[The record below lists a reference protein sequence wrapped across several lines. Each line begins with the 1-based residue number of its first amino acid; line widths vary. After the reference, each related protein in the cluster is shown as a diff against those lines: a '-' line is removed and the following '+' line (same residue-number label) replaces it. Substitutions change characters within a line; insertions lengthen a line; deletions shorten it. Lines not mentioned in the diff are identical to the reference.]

1 MLQVKCKT
9 LSSNTIEISNRY
21 PIICGTAQGS
31 CLGPL
36 LFNIFCNDIYENVK
50 HCNLI
55 SFADDTTLY
64 ASHRNTNYL
73 NFMLQEDIEN
83 LNSWFR
89 VNKLS
94 LNLQKTSAMLFLPK
108 QSINNNTNLNLKID
122 NEPLPIVTQ
131 TKFLGITIDNQLTW
145 KEHINN
151 ILRKISINLS
161 CPHISS
167 SILCKHC
174 MERIHHNPKKEATR
188 EYAKILYMRHSKK
201 KLKTTI
207 QIQYSS
213 NLKSCLFTNE
223 R

>member
-9 LSSNTIEISNRY
+9 LSSNTIEISNIY
-21 PIICGTAQGS
+21 PITHGTAQGS

-36 LFNIFCNDIYENVK
+36 LFNIFCNDIYENVT

-55 SFADDTTLY
+55 LFTKDTTLY

-83 LNSWFR
+83 LNSWFI

-131 TKFLGITIDNQLTW
+131 TKFLGITIDNQLIW

-151 ILRKISINLS
+151 ILR
-161 CPHISS
+161 
-167 SILCKHC
+167 
-174 MERIHHNPKKEATR
+174 
-188 EYAKILYMRHSKK
+188 
-201 KLKTTI
+201 
-207 QIQYSS
+207 
-213 NLKSCLFTNE
+213 
-223 R
+223 